1 MVKLKFNPSMDGPL
15 GMDELN
21 LLHADAVKFGKAG
34 DNVWFEAVDA
44 KTLDNLI
51 TEMNEMN
58 RWFAKIVK
66 YWDEFTS
73 GGDGKKV
80 LEENGVGIQNRDIS
94 DAGPEEEAAEGDPPA
109 GEDGGE
115 PTDGEGE
122 GEAKDGDVE
131 NENEPNEAVEEG
143 NGEGEG
149 DIPPAEEDEAKAN
162 GAPEE
167 EGNAPEGEEG
177 EGAPEGE
184 EGEGALEGEEG
195 EGANEEAEE
204 GGPADDE
211 AEAPKVGRGKFGG
224 NFMKPMG
231 RRTRPLYDYNYGG
244 NGAGMRRMM

>member
-94 DAGPEEEAAEGDPPA
+94 DAGPTEDAAEGDPPA
-109 GEDGGE
+109 EEDGVEPTNGED
-115 PTDGEGE
+115 E
-122 GEAKDGDVE
+122 GEAKDGNVE
-131 NENEPNEAVEEG
+131 KENGPNEAVDEG

-149 DIPPAEEDEAKAN
+149 DIPPAEEDEVKAK
-162 GAPEE
+162 GEPEE

-177 EGAPEGE
+177 EGE
-184 EGEGALEGEEG
+184 
-195 EGANEEAEE
+195 NEEAEE
-204 GGPADDE
+204 GAPADEEAEEAAPADEE

-231 RRTRPLYDYNYGG
+231 RRSSKGWKRKI
-244 NGAGMRRMM
+244 RW